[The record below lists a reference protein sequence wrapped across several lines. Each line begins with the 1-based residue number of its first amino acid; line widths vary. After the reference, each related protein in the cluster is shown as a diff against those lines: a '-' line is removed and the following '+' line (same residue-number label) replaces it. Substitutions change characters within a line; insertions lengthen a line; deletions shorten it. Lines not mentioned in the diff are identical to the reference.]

1 MEPMGIGAVMHTF
14 TVQLAN
20 VDAGIY
26 EEISLRT
33 ARQASETEGN
43 LLLRVIAYALE
54 FEEGIELSQGIA
66 ATNEPAVFVKDL
78 TRAFTSWIEVGAPDA
93 ARLHYGS
100 KLAGRAAVYTQR
112 DPERLA
118 ATWAGKPLHRGKE
131 IRVIGFEPHS
141 IDNAAESIERRNDL
155 SLTLTEGTLYL
166 ELNGKQ
172 FSTPVLQSFAA

>member
-1 MEPMGIGAVMHTF
+1 MGSMGIGAVVHTF

-20 VDAGIY
+20 IDAGIY

-33 ARQASETEGN
+33 ARQPSETEGN

-54 FEEGIELSQGIA
+54 FQEGIELSQGIA
-66 ATNEPAVFVKDL
+66 ATKEPAVFVKDL
-78 TRAFTSWIEVGAPDA
+78 TGELTAWIEVGAPDA

-100 KLAGRAAVYTQR
+100 KLAGSATVYTQR

-118 ATWAGKPLHRGKE
+118 ASWHGKTLHRGRE
-131 IRVIGFEPHS
+131 IQVIGFEPHS
-141 IDNAAESIERRNDL
+141 IDNAAEAIERRNEL
-155 SLTLTEGTLYL
+155 NLTLTEGTLYL

-172 FSTPVLQSFAA
+172 FSTPLLRTRAA